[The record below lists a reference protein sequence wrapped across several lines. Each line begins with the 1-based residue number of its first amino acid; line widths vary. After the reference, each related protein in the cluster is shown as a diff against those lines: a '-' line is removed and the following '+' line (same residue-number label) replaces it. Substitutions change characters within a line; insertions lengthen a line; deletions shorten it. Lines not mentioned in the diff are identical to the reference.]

1 LLKTGQTVG
10 LSTDSVCVAAP
21 SEEPAPEPVP
31 EPAPAYL
38 RLLMETDWRQFCLEL
53 EAFKQAAA
61 SLIANGT
68 AM

>member
-1 LLKTGQTVG
+1 
-10 LSTDSVCVAAP
+10 
-21 SEEPAPEPVP
+21 
-31 EPAPAYL
+31 
-38 RLLMETDWRQFCLEL
+38 METDWRQFCLEL